1 MVAIPEQF
9 VPRFYKKG
17 VRVKEVASVFFKHGF
32 FWVAEALEVTRFFPR
47 SLREKV
53 TATDDYQ
60 LPLAVRMRRVI
71 EELGPTYVKAG
82 QILSSRPDMIPQDII
97 QELSKLQDEVPP
109 FPFEKVQDIIENDL
123 LHPMD
128 QVFRSFARVPI
139 ASASIGQVHE
149 AVLLDGREVV
159 VKVQRPDMEQ
169 MVNIDTSIMMDLARQ
184 AEKRFEWARLY
195 NIMERVEEFTRTM
208 HQELDYTHEGQN
220 ADRLAANFEDDETIC
235 IPMIYWEYTTK
246 RVLTMEYIHGIK
258 IKEKE
263 RLLAAGYDMTYLTEV
278 IANAFI
284 KMILIDGIFHGD
296 PHFGNIFVMENQ
308 VVALIDFGMVGI
320 VDPIMKRN
328 MAKYFIS
335 IVQRD
340 PEGLV
345 EVLEEIAEIDPSTDK
360 KALVREAGRL
370 LQEYADIT
378 IGQIKIEEIV
388 VELFNIGL
396 KYRIKLPGEFTLMDK
411 TLVTLEGLGRHLDP
425 TFDLIAAAEP
435 AAHMLLRREMDPRNM
450 GKDFIKTAID
460 IRDLVIAMPKRLD
473 RISRGLEEGQLKV
486 KIELENYV
494 DTIKGTVDRAGQ
506 SVNRLSLAIILAALL
521 ISASTILPRYD
532 DVTVFGKSL
541 PDILIITLLIM
552 AVVWIAAIFRSGR
565 FGNK

>member
-17 VRVKEVASVFFKHGF
+17 IRVKEVASVFFKHGF
-32 FWVAEALEVTRFFPR
+32 FWVAEALEVTRFFPQ

-53 TATDDYQ
+53 SATDDYQ
-60 LPLAVRMRRVI
+60 LPLAVRLRRVI

-109 FPFEKVQDIIENDL
+109 FPFDQAQDIIESEL
-123 LHPMD
+123 LRPMD
-128 QVFRSFARVPI
+128 QVFLSFARVPI

-149 AVLLDGREVV
+149 AVLADGREVV

-169 MVNIDTSIMMDLARQ
+169 MVSIDTSIMMDIARQ

-195 NIMERVEEFTRTM
+195 NTVERVEEFTKTI

-220 ADRLAANFEDDETIC
+220 ADRLAANFADEETIY
-235 IPMIYWEYTTK
+235 IPSIYWEHTTR

-278 IANAFI
+278 IGNAFI

-308 VVALIDFGMVGI
+308 VVALIDFGMVGV
-320 VDPIMKRN
+320 VDPIMKRH

-340 PEGLV
+340 PEALV
-345 EVLEEIAEIDPSTDK
+345 EVLEEIAEIDPGTDR

-370 LQEYADIT
+370 LQKYADIT
-378 IGQIKIEEIV
+378 IGKIKMEEIV
-388 VELFNIGL
+388 VELFNIGM

-425 TFDLIAAAEP
+425 DFDLIAAAEP

-450 GKDFIKTAID
+450 GKDIMKTVID
-460 IRDLVIAMPKRLD
+460 MRDLVFAMPKRLD
-473 RISRGLEEGQLKV
+473 RISRGLENGQLKV
-486 KIELENYV
+486 KIELENYI
-494 DTIKGTVDRAGQ
+494 DTLKDTVDRAGR

-521 ISASTILPRYD
+521 VSASMIMPMYE
-532 DVTVFGKSL
+532 DVTLFGRSL
-541 PDILIITLLIM
+541 PDIIIIALLVL
-552 AVVWIAAIFRSGR
+552 AGVWVFAIFRSGR
-565 FGNK
+565 FGDK